1 VDLEDFMQFSLTNS
15 SAYFKEKY
23 LKVSEN
29 VYNSANVT
37 LGRVKKTY
45 DFTGK
50 QTTRA
55 IPQSF
60 NGGVGSGRLPTAS
73 YDMAND
79 AILTAKKVYS
89 VVEIEREAIKAA
101 DGRDGSFVAQT
112 KHTVAKG
119 VESWMRNMSRILWN
133 DLDNGQLGVGDGS
146 TAVTGDGS
154 SGTPYV
160 VVMSATGWK
169 EANWEERDGVN
180 CGTETSLLTV
190 SEVVPSSRTVKFIGT
205 SATLAA
211 AVAGATFTTA
221 KFYMQNSK
229 DNDPLSIA
237 GVLAATSSTLYSIS
251 VTRRWQAS
259 VQANATSAG
268 LTTDMMNTDM
278 LEIQRKC
285 GKVPNLIVTSFK
297 QYGKLL
303 NLLEDQKEY
312 IVEPRAADLKGK
324 ISFSGLAFHSAAGL
338 VPIFPERFVADDR
351 IYYINDNFIEILHRP
366 DFGWFDD
373 DGTVF
378 LRKADD
384 DAYEARYGG
393 YLQVYCAP
401 NFHGYRY
408 GLA

>member
-1 VDLEDFMQFSLTNS
+1 MGQFNLTNS

-23 LKVSEN
+23 AKISEN

-37 LGRVKKTY
+37 LGRLKKSY

-50 QTTRA
+50 QLVRA

-60 NGGVGSGRLPTAS
+60 NGGVGSGRLPISS
-73 YDMAND
+73 YDLAAD

-89 VVEIEREAIKAA
+89 VVEIDREAIKAA
-101 DGRDGSFVAQT
+101 DGREGSFVAQT
-112 KHTVAKG
+112 KHTVQKG

-133 DLDNGQLGVGDGS
+133 HLDNGHLGTGDGV
-146 TAVTGDGS
+146 TAVTGTGT
-154 SGTPYV
+154 SGDPYLV
-160 VVMSATGWK
+160 IISAATWK

-180 CGTETSLLTV
+180 VGTETTVLTV
-190 SEVVPSSRTVKFIGT
+190 KEVVPSTRQIKLVGT

-211 AVAGATFTTA
+211 AVAGTTFTTA
-221 KFYMQNSK
+221 KIYMQGSK
-229 DNDPLSIA
+229 DNDPTGIA
-237 GVLAATSSTLYSIS
+237 SALAATSSTLYSIT
-251 VTRRWQAS
+251 VNRRWQAS
-259 VQANATSAG
+259 VQADSSSAG
-268 LTTDMMNTDM
+268 LTTDMMNQDM

-285 GKVPNLIVTSFK
+285 GKVPNLIITSFT
-297 QYGKLL
+297 QYRKLL

-312 IVEPRAADLKGK
+312 VVEPRASELKGK

-338 VPIFPERFVADDR
+338 VPIFPERFHREDGVS
-351 IYYINDNFIEILHRP
+351 YINDNFIEIVHRP

-393 YLQVYCAP
+393 YLECYVAP

-408 GLA
+408 GLAT

>member
-1 VDLEDFMQFSLTNS
+1 MANFNLTNS

-23 LKVSEN
+23 AKISEN

-37 LGRVKKTY
+37 LARLKKSY

-50 QTTRA
+50 QLTRA

-60 NGGVGSGRLPTAS
+60 NGGVGSGRLPSAT
-73 YDMAND
+73 YDLAAD
-79 AILTAKKVYS
+79 AIMTAKKVYS
-89 VVEIEREAIKAA
+89 VVEIDREAIKAA

-133 DLDNGQLGVGDGS
+133 EQTNGALGTGDNS
-146 TAVTGDGS
+146 TTVTGT
-154 SGTPYV
+154 GTSVDPYV
-160 VVMSATGWK
+160 IVISASTWK

-180 CGTETSLLTV
+180 IGTETTILTI
-190 SEVVPSSRTVKFIGT
+190 SEVVPATRTIKLVGT
-205 SATLAA
+205 STILAA
-211 AVAGATFTTA
+211 ATGSTA
-221 KFYMQNSK
+221 ISSIVYMQGSK
-229 DNDPLSIA
+229 DNDPTGIA
-237 GVLAATSSTLYSIS
+237 TVCAATSSTLYSIT
-251 VTRRWQAS
+251 VARRWQAS
-259 VQANATSAG
+259 VQADSSSAG
-268 LTTDMMNTDM
+268 ITTDFLNKDM

-285 GKVPNLIVTSFK
+285 GKVPKMIITSFT
-297 QYGKLL
+297 QYRKLL
-303 NLLEDQKEY
+303 NLMEDQKEY
-312 IVEPRAADLKGK
+312 VVDPRASELKGK
-324 ISFSGLAFHSAAGL
+324 VSFTGLAFHSAAGL

-351 IYYINDNFIEILHRP
+351 VYYINDDFIELVHRP

-393 YLQVYCAP
+393 YLECYVAP
-401 NFHGYRY
+401 NFQGYRY
-408 GLA
+408 GLAT

>member
-1 VDLEDFMQFSLTNS
+1 MGQFSLTNS

-45 DFTGK
+45 DFVGK

-101 DGRDGSFVAQT
+101 DGREGSFVSQT

-133 DLDNGQLGVGDGS
+133 DLDNGQLGVGDGA
-146 TAVTGDGS
+146 TTVTGDGS
-154 SGTPYV
+154 TGTPYI

-180 CGTETSLLTV
+180 CGTETTLLTV
-190 SEVVPSSRTVKFIGT
+190 VEVVPSTRTVKFTGT

-211 AVAGATFTTA
+211 ATGVTFTSA

-229 DNDPLSIA
+229 DNDPTSIA
-237 GVLAATSSTLYSIS
+237 TALAAASSTLYSIP

-259 VQANATSAG
+259 VQADSSSAG
-268 LTTDMMNTDM
+268 LTTDMMNADM

-285 GKVPNLIVTSFK
+285 GKVPNLIITSFT
-297 QYGKLL
+297 QYRKLL

-312 IVEPRAADLKGK
+312 IVEPRASDLKGK
-324 ISFSGLAFHSAAGL
+324 ISFSGLAFHSSAGL
-338 VPIFPERFVADDR
+338 VPIFPERFVKDDR
-351 IYYINDNFIEILHRP
+351 VYYINDNFIEILHRP

-378 LRKADD
+378 LRKSDD

-393 YLQVYCAP
+393 YLQVYTAP

-408 GLA
+408 NLAS